1 MISVFKVFVASLI
14 VFFSTSICAQT
25 RQLVR
30 TKSEIKEAQQSFE
43 QREAD
48 GLQVT
53 IYQVSAN
60 GMVPVSPRK
69 AFKSGDRFKLK
80 LQSNFDGYVYVL
92 NVTPV
97 GENRLL
103 FPRPSSR
110 RNSVRAGESYDIPS
124 QNDFEF
130 KDEPGI
136 ETLRVLMSRDP
147 VLVLD
152 VALDR
157 APKKASYVALDST
170 TVRAVEELVGKPA
183 RSKTGG
189 ITAQASGRKPGIGV
203 RMLKLDRK
211 KQTTFVVVSGNN
223 KVPSRFQ
230 PGEISVFEIRLTHL

>member
-1 MISVFKVFVASLI
+1 MLNLFKLI
-14 VFFSTSICAQT
+14 FLILFLTSSICAQT

-30 TKSEIKEAQQSFE
+30 TKTEIKEPQQSFE

-53 IYQVSAN
+53 IYQVS
-60 GMVPVSPRK
+60 GSGLVPVSPRK
-69 AFKSGDRFKLK
+69 QFRSGDRFKLK
-80 LQSNFDGYVYVL
+80 LHSNFDGYVYVL

-97 GENRLL
+97 GESRLL

-157 APKKASYVALDST
+157 APKKASYVPLDNAT
-170 TVRAVEELVGKPA
+170 ARAVEELVGKPA

-189 ITAQASGRKPGIGV
+189 ITTQAAARKPVIGV

-211 KQTTFVVVSGNN
+211 KQTTFVVVSGN
-223 KVPSRFQ
+223 KEVPSRFQ
-230 PGEISVFEIRLTHL
+230 PGEVSVFEIRLTHL